1 MTATIEQLKEK
12 IELFRKNIKDYKSK
26 NYDEYNTRADFI
38 DVLFASLGWDMYNE
52 QKIIEQFR
60 EVVREDKIV
69 IEGSKRAPDYSF
81 RIGPHI
87 VFYVEAKK
95 PSVDVKNDYVP
106 ALQLRRYAYTR
117 GLALS
122 IVTDFEEIAVY
133 DTRIK
138 PDKKDSAAVARVFY
152 CTYDE
157 LFLSCKI
164 EGYETNFDFLL
175 NTFGKQA
182 VLNGSFNRYVE
193 TNKKGTTSVDKG
205 FLELLNKWREKLAE
219 SIALKN
225 EDIDEYNLNIVVQ
238 KLIDRLIFLRIAED
252 RLIEK
257 PDLLHEAAHKQGAAT
272 HCYTELNNIFAV
284 ADVKYNSS
292 LFSSEPWMMA
302 LNVDDKVL
310 NEIIDEMYPPKCP
323 YEFSVL
329 PIEILGHAYEQF
341 LGKTIKFTRKTKFG
355 HSIEIEEKPEVR
367 KAGGVYYTPDYIVD
381 YIVENTVGVK
391 LNGIGNSSTGTTGPR
406 AHFDKL
412 SASSGVH
419 SESPYDEG
427 TRSEG
432 PHTPGGGKAGK
443 AEKTMKPLAPEEVT
457 AIKIIDPACGSGSFL
472 IGAYDYLIRYH
483 IEYYVKNKTRR
494 EKALSAGIIYQAGE
508 EKYKLST
515 KTKSEILVNNIFGVD
530 IDPQAV
536 EVTKL
541 SLLLKVLEDENLE
554 YREQLFKT
562 EQMHLLPDLSKNIKC
577 GNSLIGSDYYADKN
591 LTMFGQEEMRKV
603 NVFDWEDEFKTSPPG
618 PLSSKEM
625 GGKASGCEWGFDCV
639 IGNPPY
645 VRQELLSESKDY
657 FQKHYKTF
665 QGTADL
671 YVCFMEKGYN
681 LLREGGLF
689 SYIVANKWMRANY
702 AKSLRDWLSKKDIVE
717 IIDFG
722 DLPVFQQA
730 TTYPCIFCIRKGEPS
745 GKLSA
750 VNVDDLNFSSLGEY
764 VKDKKFDIEQGRLSV
779 DGWHLTNTAEL
790 DLLEKIKSK
799 GVPLEQYVEGKIFY
813 GIKTGFNEAFVIDE
827 ETKNRLI
834 AEDPKSAEIIKPF
847 LAGRDIK
854 RYAPLETGKNLIL
867 IPRGWTKANGG
878 NDKNAWSILS
888 GKYPAVAN
896 YLNQYEEPCLKRY
909 DKGDYWW
916 ELRACD
922 YYDEFEKEK
931 IIYPNILK
939 KPEFTFDEEAL
950 YTNQKCFIMP
960 TNNKYLLGI
969 LNSSIT
975 FFLFRQLLPKLRG
988 DFYEPSYIYFKTFPI
1003 KQISDDK
1010 RDIEL
1015 KDKIINSVDSMLE
1028 SQKQLQSAKTDSD
1041 RKIFHQKI
1049 DAIDKQIDLLV
1060 YELYGLSEDEI
1071 KIVEG

>member
-1 MTATIEQLKEK
+1 MTAIIEQLKEK

-38 DVLFASLGWDMYNE
+38 DVLFSALGWDMYNE

-69 IEGSKRAPDYSF
+69 IEGSKKAPDYSF

-95 PSVDVKNDYVP
+95 PAVDVKNDYVP

-238 KLIDRLIFLRIAED
+238 KLIDRFIFLRIAED

-257 PDLLHEAAHKQGAAT
+257 PDLLHEAAHKENV
-272 HCYTELNNIFAV
+272 YVELNNIFAV

-355 HSIEIEEKPEVR
+355 HSIEIEEKPEIR

-391 LNGIGNSSTGTTGPR
+391 LNGFGPR
-406 AHFDKL
+406 T
-412 SASSGVH
+412 
-419 SESPYDEG
+419 ENP
-427 TRSEG
+427 R
-432 PHTPGGGKAGK
+432 TPGGGKA
-443 AEKTMKPLAPEEVT
+443 EKGMKPLTPEEIIS
-457 AIKIIDPACGSGSFL
+457 IKILDPACGSGSFL

-483 IEYYVKNKTRR
+483 LEYYVKNKTRR
-494 EKALSAGIIYQAGE
+494 DKALSAGIIYQAGE

-515 KTKSEILVNNIFGVD
+515 KTKSEILVNNIYGVD

-603 NVFDWEDEFKTSPPG
+603 NVFDWEVAFKTSPPT
-618 PLSSKEM
+618 PLLKGE
-625 GGKASGCEWGFDCV
+625 GRKDERPVSGAEPWGFDCV

-702 AKSLRDWLSKKDIVE
+702 AKNLREWLSKKDIVE

-750 VNVDDLNFSSLGEY
+750 VKVDDLNFSSLGEY
-764 VKDKKFDIEQGRLSV
+764 VKGRRFDIDQGRLSV
-779 DGWHLTNTAEL
+779 EGWHLTNTAEL

-799 GVPLEQYVEGKIFY
+799 GVPLEQYVEGKIFR
-813 GIKTGFNEAFVIDE
+813 GVLTGFNEAFVIDE

-834 AEDPKSAEIIKPF
+834 AEDPKSVEIIKPF

-854 RYAPLETGKNLIL
+854 RYAPLTVDKYLIL
-867 IPRGWTKANGG
+867 IPKGWTREKGG
-878 NDKNAWSILS
+878 TERTAW
-888 GKYPAVAN
+888 KVFNEYYPAIAN
-896 YLNQYEEPCLKRY
+896 HLKIHEEKCVKRT
-909 DKGDYWW
+909 DKGEYWW
-916 ELRACD
+916 ELRACE
-922 YYDEFEKEK
+922 YYADFEKPK
-931 IIYPNILK
+931 ILYPDIAPRGYFTIDDIGGMYAGNTIYFLPVSDKNL
-939 KPEFTFDEEAL
+939 TA
-950 YTNQKCFIMP
+950 
-960 TNNKYLLGI
+960 I
-969 LNSSIT
+969 LNSKLLT
-975 FFLFRQLLPKLRG
+975 FFYAKSFSVYRGGYMRFFSQYLLKLPIAL
-988 DFYEPSYIYFKTFPI
+988 PS
-1003 KQISDDK
+1003 SDNID
-1010 RDIEL
+1010 RLQDIV
-1015 KDKIINSVDSMLE
+1015 IQMFE
-1028 SQKQLQSAKTDSD
+1028 SQKQMKSVKTDSD
-1041 RKIFHQKI
+1041 RKILQQKI
-1049 DAIDKQIDLLV
+1049 DAIDKQIDRLV
-1060 YELYGLSEDEI
+1060 YELYGLTEDEI
-1071 KIVEG
+1071 KIVEGAG

>member
-1 MTATIEQLKEK
+1 MIATIEQLKDR
-12 IELFRKNIKDYKSK
+12 IELFRKNFKDYKSK

-38 DVLFASLGWDMYNE
+38 DVMFSSLGWDMYNE

-60 EVVREDKIV
+60 EVVREDKI
-69 IEGSKRAPDYSF
+69 IIDGNKKAPDYSF

-95 PSVDVKNDYVP
+95 PSVDVKNDMTP
-106 ALQLRRYAYTR
+106 ALQLRRYAHTR

-122 IVTDFEEIAVY
+122 IVTDFEEVAVY

-157 LFLSCKI
+157 LFLPSKI
-164 EGYETNFDFLL
+164 EGYETNYDFLL

-219 SIALKN
+219 NIALKN
-225 EDIDEYNLNIVVQ
+225 DETDEYNLNIAVQ

-252 RLIEK
+252 RQIEK
-257 PDLLHEAAHKQGAAT
+257 PDLLFEITHKENV
-272 HCYTELNNIFAV
+272 YTSLNNIFAL
-284 ADVKYNSS
+284 ADLKYNSN
-292 LFSSEPWMMA
+292 LFSSEAWMVA
-302 LNVDDKVL
+302 LNIEDKVL
-310 NEIIDEMYPPKCP
+310 DEIIDEMYPPKCP

-341 LGKTIKFTRKTKFG
+341 LGKTIKFSRKTKFG

-381 YIVENTVGVK
+381 YIVENTVGEK
-391 LNGIGNSSTGTTGPR
+391 LNPR
-406 AHFDKL
+406 TP
-412 SASSGVH
+412 
-419 SESPYDEG
+419 SP
-427 TRSEG
+427 R
-432 PHTPGGGKAGK
+432 TPGGGKASKG
-443 AEKTMKPLAPEEVT
+443 AQPLTPEEI
-457 AIKIIDPACGSGSFL
+457 ASLKILDPACGSGSFL

-483 IEYYVKNKTRR
+483 LEYYLKNNTRR
-494 EKALSAGIIYQAGE
+494 DKSQSAGIIYEVGE
-508 EKYKLST
+508 GKYKLST

-554 YREQLFKT
+554 YKEKLFKT
-562 EQMHLLPDLSKNIKC
+562 EQLHMLPDLSANIKC

-591 LTMFGQEEMRKV
+591 MEMFGSTEMRKV
-603 NVFDWEDEFKTSPPG
+603 NVFDWEKEFLTSPPG
-618 PLSSKEM
+618 PLSSKR
-625 GGKASGCEWGFDCV
+625 GGDSDWGFDCV

-645 VRQELLSESKDY
+645 VRQELLSESKEY
-657 FQKHYKTF
+657 FQNHYSTF

-681 LLREGGLF
+681 LLKRDGLF

-702 AKSLRDWLSKKDIVE
+702 AKGLRAWLSKKDIAE

-730 TTYPCIFCIRKGEPS
+730 TTYPCIFKIRKSEPS
-745 GKLSA
+745 GKISA
-750 VNVDDLNFSSLGEY
+750 VNVDDLNFASLGDY
-764 VKDKKFDIEQGRLSV
+764 VKGKRFDVAQDRLSV
-779 DGWHLTNTAEL
+779 EGWHLTNTAEL

-799 GVPLEQYVEGKIFY
+799 GIPLEQYVEGKIFR
-813 GIKTGFNEAFVIDE
+813 GVLTGYNEAFVIDE
-827 ETKNRLI
+827 ATKEKLI
-834 AEDPKSAEIIKPF
+834 NEDPNSAEIIKPF

-854 RYAPLETGKNLIL
+854 RYASLETDKFLIL
-867 IPRGWTKANGG
+867 FKKGWTKSNGG
-878 NDKNAWSILS
+878 NDRNAWRIFSDN
-888 GKYPAVAN
+888 YPAIAE
-896 YLNQYEEPCLKRY
+896 YLKQYEEQCAKRY

-916 ELRACD
+916 ELRTCD
-922 YYDEFEKEK
+922 YYDEFEKDK
-931 IIYPNILK
+931 IIIPAISNR
-939 KPEFTFDEEAL
+939 A
-950 YTNQKCFIMP
+950 
-960 TNNKYLLGI
+960 NNTLDKTCCYSNDKTTIVVHGDSKYLLGI
-969 LNSSIT
+969 MNSKLSDFYIQSIASTKQGGYFEYKPMYVSSI
-975 FFLFRQLLPKLRG
+975 PVVENG
-988 DFYEPSYIYFKTFPI
+988 EVIH
-1003 KQISDDK
+1003 
-1010 RDIEL
+1010 
-1015 KDKIINSVDSMLE
+1015 DKIVQLVDSILD
-1028 SQKQLQSAKTDSD
+1028 SQNRFISAKSDSD
-1041 RKIFHQKI
+1041 RKVLQQKI
-1049 DAIDKQIDLLV
+1049 DAVDSQIDRLV
-1060 YELYGLSEDEI
+1060 YELYGLTEDEI
-1071 KIVEG
+1071 RIVEGGN